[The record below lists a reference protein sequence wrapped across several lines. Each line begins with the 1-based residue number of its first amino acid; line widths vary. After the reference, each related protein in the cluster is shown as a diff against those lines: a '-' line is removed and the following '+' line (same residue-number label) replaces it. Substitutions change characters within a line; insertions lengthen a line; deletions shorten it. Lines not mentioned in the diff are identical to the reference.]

1 MIKHKSGYFIY
12 YTIYGGIN
20 NCYIGYIQRIKVM
33 DVKEVIKKR
42 RAYRSLIPVEITND
56 LIYDLAECAQITAS
70 CFNNQ
75 PWKYVFIYDKDVLK
89 RMHEVFTT
97 NNDWAKKASLIIVA
111 LGKKEDDCIIRD
123 RIYYQF
129 DIGMATEAMI
139 LRATELGLVAH
150 PIAGYSPKKT
160 REVLDIPENI
170 DVITLVIVGK
180 HSEQIDPILTD
191 KQVESEKERPKRKA
205 VDEFIYINRYIEK
218 R

>member
-1 MIKHKSGYFIY
+1 
-12 YTIYGGIN
+12 
-20 NCYIGYIQRIKVM
+20 M

-42 RAYRSLIPVEITND
+42 RAYRSLVPVEITND
-56 LIYDLAECAQITAS
+56 LIYDLAECVQLTAS

-89 RMHEVFTT
+89 RMHEALSTG
-97 NNDWAKKASLIIVA
+97 NGWAKNASMIVVV
-111 LGKKEDDCIIRD
+111 LGRKEDDCIIKD

-129 DIGMATEAMI
+129 DIGMATEAII

-160 REVLDIPENI
+160 REVLGITENI

-180 HSEQIDPILTD
+180 HSDKIDPILSD
-191 KQVESEKERPKRKA
+191 NQVESEKERPKRKA
-205 VDEFIYINRYIEK
+205 IDEFIYINRYIEK